1 MQLSYVENSTYFLKM
16 DSSLDGNM
24 YMVLYK
30 KISEDIG
37 EQLFKVKITEH
48 CYKRG
53 SQIYHDLEERIKN
66 NTLDDNYI
74 EETKKNI
81 AGLVWL

>member
-1 MQLSYVENSTYFLKM
+1 MQLSYVQNSTYFLKM

-66 NTLDDNYI
+66 NTYFQYI
-74 EETKKNI
+74 TIILKKYT
-81 AGLVWL
+81 LKHYQR